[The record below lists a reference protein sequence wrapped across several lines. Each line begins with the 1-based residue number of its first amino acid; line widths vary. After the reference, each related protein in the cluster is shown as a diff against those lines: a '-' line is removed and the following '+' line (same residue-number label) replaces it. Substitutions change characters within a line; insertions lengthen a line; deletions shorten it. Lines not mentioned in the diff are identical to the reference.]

1 VIQYVIGDATN
12 PLAKGQKI
20 IAHVCNDIG
29 KWGAGFVMALSAK
42 WPNTRVDYLDWYK
55 RNDGFG
61 LGRVL
66 YVRVRPDIWVA
77 NMVAQAGTK
86 TGSKGPPIRYDAL
99 DKCLADLATSAEDH
113 NASIHMP
120 RIGCGLAGGKWESVE
135 PILKK
140 NLAHLNVMV
149 YDLGTRRG

>member
-1 VIQYVIGDATN
+1 MIQYVVGDATN
-12 PLAKGQKI
+12 PLASGQKI

-29 KWGAGFVMALSAK
+29 KWGAGFVMAISAK
-42 WPNTRVDYLDWYK
+42 WPTPRAEYLEWYNK
-55 RNDGFG
+55 GEAKLG
-61 LGRVL
+61 LVQ
-66 YVRVRPDIWVA
+66 YVTVRPDIWIA

-99 DKCLADLATSAEDH
+99 GKCLADLAKAAEDH
-113 NASIHMP
+113 KASIHMP

-135 PILKK
+135 PIVQK
-140 NLAHLNVMV
+140 HLSHLHVMV